1 MRLQE
6 TLNEEGEGGSQ
17 ADQYWRAARQHC
29 CGTRLTAGLFE
40 VRQRTSTE
48 SMSLDVSKNIDLDT
62 IPEAE
67 PEEPA
72 TPAPKEGEGII
83 EEP

>member
-1 MRLQE
+1 
-6 TLNEEGEGGSQ
+6 
-17 ADQYWRAARQHC
+17 
-29 CGTRLTAGLFE
+29 
-40 VRQRTSTE
+40 
-48 SMSLDVSKNIDLDT
+48 MSLDVSKNIDLDT

>member
-1 MRLQE
+1 M
-6 TLNEEGEGGSQ
+6 TLN
-17 ADQYWRAARQHC
+17 
-29 CGTRLTAGLFE
+29 
-40 VRQRTSTE
+40 
-48 SMSLDVSKNIDLDT
+48 VSKDIDLET

-72 TPAPKEGEGII
+72 TPAPKEGEGNI

>member
-1 MRLQE
+1 LLSG
-6 TLNEEGEGGSQ
+6 TLTLLRHTFDS
-17 ADQYWRAARQHC
+17 RSVLIRQS
-29 CGTRLTAGLFE
+29 TW
-40 VRQRTSTE
+40 TE
-48 SMSLDVSKNIDLDT
+48 SMSLDVSKDIDLDT
-62 IPEAE
+62 VPEAE

>member
-1 MRLQE
+1 LLSG
-6 TLNEEGEGGSQ
+6 TLTLLRHTFDGRSVLI
-17 ADQYWRAARQHC
+17 RQS
-29 CGTRLTAGLFE
+29 RW
-40 VRQRTSTE
+40 TE
-48 SMSLDVSKNIDLDT
+48 SMSLDVSKDIDLDT
-62 IPEAE
+62 VPEAE

>member
-1 MRLQE
+1 
-6 TLNEEGEGGSQ
+6 
-17 ADQYWRAARQHC
+17 
-29 CGTRLTAGLFE
+29 
-40 VRQRTSTE
+40 
-48 SMSLDVSKNIDLDT
+48 MSLDVSKDIDLDT

-72 TPAPKEGEGII
+72 TPAPKEGEGIV